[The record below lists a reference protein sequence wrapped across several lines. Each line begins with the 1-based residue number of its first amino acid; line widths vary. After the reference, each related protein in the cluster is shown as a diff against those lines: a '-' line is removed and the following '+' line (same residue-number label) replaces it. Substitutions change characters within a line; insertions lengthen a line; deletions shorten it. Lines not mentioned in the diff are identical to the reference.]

1 MVKVV
6 NGKSPSISK
15 YYGWSPEFKAF
26 VDDCLVKNPAH
37 RISAS
42 EILVKQKNFFAKA
55 EGNGREYIKE
65 NLLKNLSQ
73 LHHRIPKEVQEFGE
87 EYWNLKYQK

>member
-26 VDDCLVKNPAH
+26 VNDCLIKNPAH
-37 RISAS
+37 RISAA
-42 EILVKQKNFFAKA
+42 EILTKHKNFFAKS
-55 EGNGREYIKE
+55 G
-65 NLLKNLSQ
+65 
-73 LHHRIPKEVQEFGE
+73 GE
-87 EYWNLKYQK
+87 EYIRTNLLNGLRPL